1 MLERLPSL
9 NALRV
14 FLAAAEHQSIS
25 RAATTLHLTHSAV
38 SHQVRLLQEELG
50 IALFERSGRGLKLT
64 PAGASYAERIERA
77 FADIRE
83 ATQALVHDTRRRP
96 LRVSSMPSF
105 AANWLLPRLG
115 DFISAHAEIDVEV
128 QSTGRLADI
137 KGGEVD
143 VALRYGRGSYAGLH
157 CELLMHDWHFPVCA
171 RDFARRH
178 GLLPPVS
185 RSGGGERKRVA
196 EFARDIDEIPL
207 LRSDNEPWT
216 PWFAAAGVAGRE
228 PTRGPIFDDSSLMLL
243 AAVAGQG
250 ICLGRHA
257 ITMDELATGRL
268 IRPFATVV
276 EAPNSYYFV
285 CRNADLAT
293 PSVAAFR
300 DWLQTQASATPQP
313 G

>member
-1 MLERLPSL
+1 MSERLPSL

-14 FLAAAEHQSIS
+14 FLAAAEHQSVT
-25 RAATTLHLTHSAV
+25 RAAASLHLTHSAV
-38 SHQVRLLQEELG
+38 SHQIRLLQAELG
-50 IALFERSGRGLKLT
+50 VALLERSGRGLKLT
-64 PAGASYAERIERA
+64 AAGAAYAGRIERA

-83 ATQALVHDTRRRP
+83 ATQALVRDARRRP

-115 DFISAHAEIDVEV
+115 DFISAHPEIDVEV
-128 QSTGRLADI
+128 QSTTRLADV
-137 KGGEVD
+137 KGSEVD
-143 VALRYGRGSYAGLH
+143 VALRFGRGSYAGLH

-171 RDFARRH
+171 PDFARRH
-178 GLLPPVS
+178 GLMPADS
-185 RSGGGERKRVA
+185 RSTSGERKRVA
-196 EFARDIDEIPL
+196 AFARKLDEIPL

-257 ITMDELATGRL
+257 ITMDEIASGRL
-268 IRPFATVV
+268 VRPFATVV
-276 EAPNSYYFV
+276 EAQNSYYFV
-285 CRNADLAT
+285 CRGADLAT
-293 PSVAAFR
+293 PSVVAFR
-300 DWLQTQASATPQP
+300 NWLEARTKATPRP